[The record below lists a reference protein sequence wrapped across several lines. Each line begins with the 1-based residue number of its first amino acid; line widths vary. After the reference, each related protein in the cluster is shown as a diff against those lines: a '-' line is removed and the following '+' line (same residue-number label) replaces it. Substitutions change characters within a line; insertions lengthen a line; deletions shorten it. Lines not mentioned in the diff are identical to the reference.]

1 MNLTSVH
8 TVDIEL
14 GLIPGLS
21 LFAQHIDHG
30 VRLIAQLEDFASF
43 FVINSRT
50 NEPFILDGEDFVKY
64 TRFTL
69 GMEEIMVLFQKQS
82 NSLNKRGLK

>member
-21 LFAQHIDHG
+21 LFALHTDQG

-43 FVINSRT
+43 FVVNSRT
-50 NEPFILDGEDFVKY
+50 NEPFLIDGEGFVSY
-64 TRFTL
+64 TRFIL
-69 GMEEIMVLFQKQS
+69 GMEEIRVLFQKQR
-82 NSLNKRGLK
+82 NGFKKEGMK

>member
-21 LFAQHIDHG
+21 LFALHTDQG

-50 NEPFILDGEDFVKY
+50 DEPFLLDGEEFVNYMRFILDMK
-64 TRFTL
+64 
-69 GMEEIMVLFQKQS
+69 EIKVCFQKK
-82 NSLNKRGLK
+82 N

>member
-14 GLIPGLS
+14 GLIPDLA
-21 LFAQHIDHG
+21 LFALHTDKG
-30 VRLIAQLEDFASF
+30 VRLIAEQKNVASF

-50 NEPFILDGEDFVKY
+50 DEPFLLDGNDFVTY
-64 TRFTL
+64 TRFIL
-69 GMEEIMVLFQKQS
+69 GRGEIKVLFQKQR
-82 NSLNKRGLK
+82 NDLKRGRLK